1 MRTLASRGEIIEA
14 KVMYKIYRRHTL
26 TLTEHY
32 HFKMHTSKW

>member
-1 MRTLASRGEIIEA
+1 MLILASREEIIEA

-26 TLTEHY
+26 TLAEHY